1 VATIKDVSV
10 QAQVSIKTVS
20 RVVNGSAE
28 VSEATRQRVL
38 QVISDLGYR
47 PSLLAKSLVTGK
59 TNTVGVVIPH
69 TAAYVFAHL
78 YFNQVLRGIGEVLE
92 QHRLDLLLHLGR
104 KDMNYAELYHQQRV
118 DGLILLAIP
127 LDDPLHHELLDG
139 RVPAVFTCRVRENDN
154 PTNWVDS
161 DAAGGI
167 EQVVDHLQSLGHREI
182 GFLSGP
188 DNLVLARLQRE
199 GFRHALRA
207 SGLQLNP
214 EWVRIGEYSFESG
227 RRLAIDVMGFDR
239 RPTALVCGDDMT
251 AVGAIR
257 GVQSLGNQVPTDV
270 SITGFDDVVLAG
282 YTVPALTTVRQDGY
296 QKGRIAA
303 ETLIEIMNGSGPDP
317 PRQIVLA
324 TELIVRDSSG
334 LVPNCQENRL

>member
-1 VATIKDVSV
+1 
-10 QAQVSIKTVS
+10 
-20 RVVNGSAE
+20 
-28 VSEATRQRVL
+28 
-38 QVISDLGYR
+38 
-47 PSLLAKSLVTGK
+47 
-59 TNTVGVVIPH
+59 
-69 TAAYVFAHL
+69 
-78 YFNQVLRGIGEVLE
+78 
-92 QHRLDLLLHLGR
+92 
-104 KDMNYAELYHQQRV
+104 MNYAELYHQQRV